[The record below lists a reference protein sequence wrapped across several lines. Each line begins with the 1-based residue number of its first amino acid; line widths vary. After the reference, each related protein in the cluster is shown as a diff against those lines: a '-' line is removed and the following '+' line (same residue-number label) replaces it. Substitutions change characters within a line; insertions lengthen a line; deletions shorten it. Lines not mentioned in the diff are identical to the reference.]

1 MIIFI
6 IKNNKKYPRLVQTL
20 LLINQAIHNQVH
32 QVNSQMIP
40 HNKEGRENKRRLK
53 RIKEEE
59 KMIGKSDLDLNLEK
73 KEAKKIELIK
83 MTKRKTSHIEIR
95 VNKKIERVHLI
106 KKEKVIDQNL
116 KKRNMI
122 DSDKKKDKN
131 RKRIRWTKNV

>member
-1 MIIFI
+1 VIIFI